1 MFDKVCGTNIIRIEF
16 SKTFQV
22 RDVRQL
28 WDKDL
33 NTFREKAKKILLVL
47 KPGIS
52 LIISTFNNYLN

>member
-33 NTFREKAKKILLVL
+33 NTFREKAKKY
-47 KPGIS
+47 
-52 LIISTFNNYLN
+52 YLY